1 LYLSCREFP
10 IQLVA
15 YQNEIPGIYNTV
27 HVQILLITLWRENKF
42 YNIDP
47 QIPPENDPEDDLE
60 FQLNGKPMFKYVA
73 NMHGN
78 EAIGRE
84 LVWLINDLL
93 SFCSP

>member
-1 LYLSCREFP
+1 MSR
-10 IQLVA
+10 
-15 YQNEIPGIYNTV
+15 
-27 HVQILLITLWRENKF
+27 RKF

-84 LVWLINDLL
+84 LVRLINDLSVRL
-93 SFCSP
+93 KMFFTNLQVPLACPFCSK